1 MQETDANGYTRQ
13 FIRGDDGEL
22 LTYID
27 SDGNSYH
34 TEYDSSGLITGFV
47 YPDGGRT
54 QVNYDPDGLV
64 TSVVN
69 PSGASV
75 TFTYDSNDRVVSVQS
90 IFIACTVCLYIC
102 LLYTSPSPRDATL
115 SRMPSS
121 A

>member
-90 IFIACTVCLYIC
+90 IFIACTVCLYIALC
-102 LLYTSPSPRDATL
+102 VYNVYTA
-115 SRMPSS
+115 
-121 A
+121 